1 MTEATLAKALF
12 DKQIKDGSSIRAVQ
26 DVLRN
31 PPAEWG
37 VTEREEYTRLV
48 LAHILGKLA

>member
-1 MTEATLAKALF
+1 MNEATQAKALF
-12 DKQIKDGSSIRAVQ
+12 DQQISDGSSIRAVQ

-31 PPAEWG
+31 PPADWG
-37 VTEREEYTRLV
+37 VAEREEYTRLV